1 MKLFELWICWV
12 LWVHTVTGR
21 ELQRYTGWKVRRRIE
36 RMLRE
41 QARRANW
48 N

>member
-1 MKLFELWICWV
+1 MKLFELWVRWV
-12 LWVHTVTGR
+12 LWVHTVSGR
-21 ELQRYTGWKVRRRIE
+21 ELQRYTVWKVQRRIE